1 MKRVF
6 DIDIDVCERCGGQVK
21 VMASIEDPKVIEHIL
36 KHLKQKDGAT
46 QQAND
51 YTQPPERAPPE
62 PGLFDPSQT
71 RLFD

>member
-1 MKRVF
+1 M
-6 DIDIDVCERCGGQVK
+6 CEK
-21 VMASIEDPKVIEHIL
+21 IFTL
-36 KHLKQKDGAT
+36 FKHLKQKDGAT
-46 QQAND
+46 QQTND